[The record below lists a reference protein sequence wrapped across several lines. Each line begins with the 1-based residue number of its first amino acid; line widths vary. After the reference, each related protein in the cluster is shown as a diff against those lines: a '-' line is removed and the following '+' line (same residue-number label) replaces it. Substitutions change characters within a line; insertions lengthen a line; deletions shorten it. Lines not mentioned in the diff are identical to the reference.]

1 MRLPITACLVS
12 RHSGAPAI
20 RFHTQPLSEREA
32 DRLHEEL
39 GTLVPVHDVFLA
51 VGDVACL
58 GVIAPRDTTDTALEA
73 LMARL
78 RAHPRIL
85 PSTVHVSRF
94 P

>member
-1 MRLPITACLVS
+1 VS

-20 RFHTQPLSEREA
+20 RFHTHPLTEREA

-39 GTLVPVHDVFLA
+39 GTLVPIHDVLLA

-58 GVIAPRDTTDTALEA
+58 GVIAPMDTAAAALEA
-73 LMARL
+73 LMGRL
-78 RAHPRIL
+78 RADPRIL
-85 PSTVHVSRF
+85 PLTVHVSRF